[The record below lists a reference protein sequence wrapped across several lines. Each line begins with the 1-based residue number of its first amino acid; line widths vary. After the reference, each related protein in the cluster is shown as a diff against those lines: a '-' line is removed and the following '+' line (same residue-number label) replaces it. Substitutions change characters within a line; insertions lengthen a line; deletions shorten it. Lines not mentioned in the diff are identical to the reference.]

1 VSFVFRAGP
10 GQAFF
15 VKRSVKIGVYGMEEA
30 PGFLAG
36 ELRAVGL
43 DARELPD
50 LAPRT
55 LAGLD
60 LLHVFYPPM
69 AWRGLVTAKLLGL
82 ATVAHWMG
90 SDVLAVRRGRQRI
103 KLRLCLPFVDL
114 HLAVHRPLVD
124 ELAMLG
130 VRARHQ
136 PNLSAHLRTEELPWP
151 DEPAVLCYTPPTGW
165 GLYGVGRL
173 FELARRLPGVRF
185 YSCGSAEPPVGA
197 PSNWEH
203 LGLLD
208 DMGPAFARARVLV
221 RPTRRDGLARMVLEA
236 LGYARRV
243 VWTQPFPHVLFART
257 DDGLLAQTR
266 RALESGE
273 NAGGREMIRAFFDN
287 RRTVYRL
294 CDYYRLLVGRPLE

>member
-1 VSFVFRAGP
+1 MTRP
-10 GQAFF
+10 
-15 VKRSVKIGVYGMEEA
+15 VKIGVYGMEEA

-36 ELRAVGL
+36 ELREIGL

-50 LAPRT
+50 LNPGT

-69 AWRGLVTAKLLGL
+69 AWRGFVTAKLLGL

-90 SDVLAVRRGRQRI
+90 SDVLAVRRGRQRL

-124 ELAMLG
+124 ELAGLG

-136 PNLSAHLRTEELPWP
+136 PNFSEHLRVEEPPWP
-151 DEPAVLCYTPPTGW
+151 AEPSVLCYTPLTGR
-165 GLYGVGRL
+165 GLYGVPRL
-173 FELARRLPGVRF
+173 LELARRLPGVKF
-185 YSCGSAEPPVGA
+185 YSCGSGEPPAGA

-203 LGLLD
+203 LGLLT
-208 DMGPAFARARVLV
+208 DMGPAFARTRVLV

-236 LGYARRV
+236 LGYGRRV
-243 VWTQPFPHVLFART
+243 VWTQPFPHVLFAR
-257 DDGLLAQTR
+257 DDDELE
-266 RALESGE
+266 RAVREALDAGP
-273 NAGGREMIRAFFDN
+273 NRGGREMVRRFFD
-287 RRTVYRL
+287 RRRNAFRL
-294 CDYYRLLVGRPLE
+294 RDYYRLLVGRTS